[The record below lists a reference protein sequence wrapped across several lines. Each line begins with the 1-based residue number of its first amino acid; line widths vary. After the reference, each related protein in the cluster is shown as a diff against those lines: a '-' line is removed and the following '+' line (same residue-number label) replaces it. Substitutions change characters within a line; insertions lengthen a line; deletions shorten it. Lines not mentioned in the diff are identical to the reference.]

1 MTEYSLQFFLT
12 ERHKRGVHSD
22 RSFAAVDWS
31 HDFAI
36 FLYVD
41 VSSCLSVMLTTE
53 LAKLKGMAGGSQS
66 SSHTAK
72 ASRPATEHRGLF
84 IVGYLAKAVRQ

>member
-1 MTEYSLQFFLT
+1 MSTVTEALLLWIGAMTLLF
-12 ERHKRGVHSD
+12 
-22 RSFAAVDWS
+22 
-31 HDFAI
+31 

-53 LAKLKGMAGGSQS
+53 LAKLKDMAGGSQS